1 MAASGRAAVAVDA
14 AYAPAMTEARIWLIR
29 HGETEWS
36 ASGRHTGRTDIPLTA
51 AGQQRAAAL
60 RPVVTALRPG
70 LVLCS
75 PLSRAADT
83 ARLAGLDA
91 QPDPD
96 LLEWDY
102 GAWEG
107 RTTAEIRATTG
118 DPGWLVW
125 DHPVPAGQTPGE
137 QVGDVGDRVERVIA
151 RCSPLLAAGEDCV
164 LVAHAH
170 VLRILTARWL
180 GLPPV
185 DGRLFALAPATLSSL
200 GFEHDCPVVRTWNAG
215 P

>member
-1 MAASGRAAVAVDA
+1 
-14 AYAPAMTEARIWLIR
+14 MTSAHIWLIR

-36 ASGRHTGRTDIPLTA
+36 ATGRHTGRTDIALTT
-51 AGQQRAAAL
+51 AGQERAAAL
-60 RPVVTALRPG
+60 RPAVAELRPG

-75 PLSRAADT
+75 PLSRARDT

-91 QPDPD
+91 DVDAD

-107 RTTAEIRATTG
+107 RTTAEIRETTG

-125 DHPVPAGQTPGE
+125 DHPVPPGQTPGE
-137 QVGDVGDRVERVIA
+137 QVTDVGVRVDEVIA
-151 RCSPLLAAGEDCV
+151 RCAPVLDADEDCV

-185 DGRLFALAPATLSSL
+185 DGRLFALEPATLSAL
-200 GFEHDCPVVRTWNAG
+200 GFEHDRPVICSWNAA

>member
-1 MAASGRAAVAVDA
+1 MRDA
-14 AYAPAMTEARIWLIR
+14 RVWLIR
-29 HGETEWS
+29 HGQTEW
-36 ASGRHTGRTDIPLTA
+36 AAAGRHTGRTDIPLTPV
-51 AGQQRAAAL
+51 GEEQAAAL
-60 RPVVTALRPG
+60 LPFVSTLTPG
-70 LVLCS
+70 LELCS
-75 PLSRAADT
+75 PLSRARDT

-91 QPDPD
+91 EADAD

-118 DPGWLVW
+118 DPRWLVW
-125 DHPVPAGQTPGE
+125 DNPVPPGETPGE
-137 QVGDVGDRVERVIA
+137 QLGDVGARVDRVLA
-151 RCSPLLAAGEDCV
+151 RCAPVLANGADCV

-180 GLPPV
+180 GLPPA
-185 DGRLFALAPATLSSL
+185 DGRLFALEPATLSSL
-200 GFEHDCPVVRTWNAG
+200 GFEHDCPVVRSWNAR

>member
-1 MAASGRAAVAVDA
+1 MSDA
-14 AYAPAMTEARIWLIR
+14 RVWLIR
-29 HGETEWS
+29 HGQTEW
-36 ASGRHTGRTDIPLTA
+36 AAAGRHTGRTDIPLTPV
-51 AGQQRAAAL
+51 GEEQAAAL
-60 RPVVTALRPG
+60 LPFVSTLTPG
-70 LVLCS
+70 LELCS
-75 PLSRAADT
+75 PLSRARDT

-91 QPDPD
+91 EADAD

-118 DPGWLVW
+118 DPRWLVW
-125 DHPVPAGQTPGE
+125 DNPVPPGETPGE
-137 QVGDVGDRVERVIA
+137 QLGDVGARVDRVLA
-151 RCSPLLAAGEDCV
+151 RCAPVLANGADCV

-180 GLPPV
+180 GLPPA
-185 DGRLFALAPATLSSL
+185 DGRLFALEPATLSSL
-200 GFEHDCPVVRTWNAG
+200 GFEHDCPVVRSWNAR

>member
-1 MAASGRAAVAVDA
+1 MSDA
-14 AYAPAMTEARIWLIR
+14 RVWLIR
-29 HGETEWS
+29 HGQTEW
-36 ASGRHTGRTDIPLTA
+36 AAAGRHTGRTDIPLTSVGE
-51 AGQQRAAAL
+51 GQAAAL
-60 RPVVTALRPG
+60 APFVSTLSSG
-70 LVLCS
+70 LQLCS
-75 PLSRAADT
+75 PLSRARDT

-91 QPDPD
+91 QEDAD

-125 DHPVPAGQTPGE
+125 DNPVPPGQTPGE
-137 QVGDVGDRVERVIA
+137 QVGDVGVRVDRVLA
-151 RCSPLLAAGEDCV
+151 RCAPVLASGADCV

-170 VLRILTARWL
+170 VLRVLTARWL

-185 DGRLFALAPATLSSL
+185 DGRLFALEPATLSSL
-200 GFEHDCPVVRTWNAG
+200 GFEHGCPVVRTWNAR